1 MDVFAQL
8 IEFRQATYQCLC
20 RAKDATFE
28 LMDAILLTRNAYSL
42 ADLSMC
48 PVFRRQWSSIYEA
61 IQDTRPQRHKLMRLY
76 TKEIPKQERIILAG
90 DHTAWS
96 RPDAPTLRERTY
108 EHYAQGGRGGRPVTP
123 GYGYS
128 TIAWIPETE
137 GSWALPL
144 RHERITSWENPID
157 KAVWQLQQVCPHLPS
172 RPITLWDIEYG
183 CAPFV
188 IKTANIKADKL
199 MRLRSNLCLWGE
211 PPKYSGRGKPRVHG
225 EKFKLNDTSTWS
237 ETTQTIEQEDAKL
250 GRVRIQLWT
259 GKHFRLS
266 PDHPMSII
274 LVERL
279 LEDGYP
285 RVNKPMWLAFVG
297 EEMPPLSELW
307 KLYLRRFA
315 VDALSP
321 KILPALVLLICV
333 PRRVL
338 VVIGLAKFLR
348 VRPRNHWYRFL
359 KQRLHWTLPKLATP
373 QQCDRWSDLMPLM
386 TWELWLARDIV
397 NDNPLP
403 WQKQMTQFTPGR
415 VAQAMPGILLRVST
429 PAKSPKPRGK
439 SPGWKTGQ
447 PRQRRIRYPIVK
459 KRTSYSPK
467 PEQKPA

>member
-1 MDVFAQL
+1 
-8 IEFRQATYQCLC
+8 
-20 RAKDATFE
+20 
-28 LMDAILLTRNAYSL
+28 
-42 ADLSMC
+42 
-48 PVFRRQWSSIYEA
+48 
-61 IQDTRPQRHKLMRLY
+61 
-76 TKEIPKQERIILAG
+76 
-90 DHTAWS
+90 
-96 RPDAPTLRERTY
+96 
-108 EHYAQGGRGGRPVTP
+108 
-123 GYGYS
+123 
-128 TIAWIPETE
+128 
-137 GSWALPL
+137 
-144 RHERITSWENPID
+144 
-157 KAVWQLQQVCPHLPS
+157 
-172 RPITLWDIEYG
+172 
-183 CAPFV
+183 
-188 IKTANIKADKL
+188 
-199 MRLRSNLCLWGE
+199 
-211 PPKYSGRGKPRVHG
+211 
-225 EKFKLNDTSTWS
+225 
-237 ETTQTIEQEDAKL
+237 
-250 GRVRIQLWT
+250 
-259 GKHFRLS
+259 
-266 PDHPMSII
+266 MSII

-315 VDALSP
+315 VD
-321 KILPALVLLICV
+321 
-333 PRRVL
+333 
-338 VVIGLAKFLR
+338 
-348 VRPRNHWYRFL
+348 HWYRFL

>member
-8 IEFRQATYQCLC
+8 REFRQVAYECLC

-42 ADLSMC
+42 GDLSMC

-61 IQDTRPQRHKLMRLY
+61 IQDTRPKRNKLMRLY
-76 TKEIPKQERIILAG
+76 SEKIPNFGRIILAG
-90 DHTAWS
+90 DHTVWS
-96 RPDAPTLRERTY
+96 RPDAPTLKERTY
-108 EHYAQGGRGGRPVTP
+108 EHYTAGGRGGRPVTL

-157 KAVWQLQQVCPHLPS
+157 KATWQLKQVCQHLPS
-172 RPITLWDIEYG
+172 RPITLWDNEYG

-188 IKTANIKADKL
+188 IKTADINADKL

-211 PPKYSGRGKPRVHG
+211 PPAYSGRGKPRVHG
-225 EKFKLNDTSTWS
+225 DKFKLNDASTWS
-237 ETTQTIEQEDAKL
+237 NPEQTIEQQDAKL
-250 GRVRIQLWT
+250 GRVRIRLWT
-259 GKHFRLS
+259 RKHFRLS
-266 PDHPMSII
+266 PQHPMSII

-279 LEDGYP
+279 QEDGSP
-285 RVNKPMWLAFVG
+285 RVSKPMWLAFVG
-297 EEMPPLSELW
+297 QEMPPLSELW

-315 VDALSP
+315 VD
-321 KILPALVLLICV
+321 
-333 PRRVL
+333 
-338 VVIGLAKFLR
+338 
-348 VRPRNHWYRFL
+348 HWYRFI

-386 TWELWLARDIV
+386 TWELWLARDLV
-397 NDNPLP
+397 TDNPLP
-403 WQKQMTQFTPGR
+403 WQKQMTLFTPGR
-415 VAQAMPGILLRVST
+415 VAQAMPGILVRVST
-429 PAKSPKPRGK
+429 PAKPPKPRGK

-447 PRQRRIRYPIVK
+447 PRASRIRYPIVK
-459 KRTSYSPK
+459 KRTSSSRK
-467 PEQKPA
+467 ADQKTA